1 MTYVTSIS
9 LVNLTGT
16 NMFTESLE
24 LNFEENVPFDTTEE
38 IIGFKGR
45 RYELGDSIRG
55 YRDLSS
61 KNSELFSIQAKGGKL
76 SGKVLDHSV
85 SVRIDNAVF
94 NVRAGGQARARKEK
108 RRNVH
113 AFVEGTLS
121 KVLKGEKALLSS
133 EWVEVTYNPFHTD
146 TFIEKTTGRAVVS
159 ADIAILQTGSV
170 FCRGLI
176 YQSAT

>member
-94 NVRAGGQARARKEK
+94 NVRAGGQARAR
-108 RRNVH
+108 
-113 AFVEGTLS
+113 
-121 KVLKGEKALLSS
+121 
-133 EWVEVTYNPFHTD
+133 
-146 TFIEKTTGRAVVS
+146 
-159 ADIAILQTGSV
+159 
-170 FCRGLI
+170 
-176 YQSAT
+176 